1 MATDR
6 RPQVYNLLLA
16 PIVVNSDD
24 GTRVISDWP
33 PIIRTLLDSFDGVWA
48 VEYERKVDST
58 LETLKVG
65 SRQSRD
71 NLLAAIEQ
79 IQTA

>member
-1 MATDR
+1 M
-6 RPQVYNLLLA
+6 VYTHWKDVARLA
-16 PIVVNSDD
+16 SGVEYRAFGEGDI
-24 GTRVISDWP
+24 DWP